1 MRVWISLSDLR
12 RSPAA
17 GCILARRARSYA
29 KTHRLGPKEKCMT
42 HDAKTDATALPLTEN
57 GVQKRN
63 TPAAAR
69 RSVRSRLF
77 LIPLFI
83 LTLFSGAVIGL
94 YFQPPGLRVFFNLT
108 GLQPGAGTDTPIA
121 EAIQKVTSQEVVAV
135 VSDGDVVALGRIIP
149 RGDVVS
155 IATPSGAGD
164 ARIAEIRVAVGDQVE
179 SGDILAVLDNLPQ
192 LESLVASAQ
201 ATIAVREAALAQTR
215 AAIEASRAE
224 ARAGLERAE
233 TTAAAAQSDLARV
246 TSLFERG
253 VATRSVLDDAIA
265 RASEAGRDVE
275 RNIATL
281 SRYATGA
288 DVVQADIALAVA
300 NLEAAKAELARVT
313 LDVERAYVRAPQQ
326 SMVLNINAQP
336 GERPGTAGIVDLGD
350 TAQMTVEAEVY
361 QTLIGRVAIGD
372 PVTVSA
378 DALAQ
383 DLKGVVA
390 AIGLE
395 IGRQSI
401 TSDDPAANTD
411 ARVVDVII
419 TLDPA
424 SSTRAKTFTNLE
436 TVVRIDAGLKQ

>member
-1 MRVWISLSDLR
+1 
-12 RSPAA
+12 
-17 GCILARRARSYA
+17 
-29 KTHRLGPKEKCMT
+29 MT

-57 GVQKRN
+57 GVQKRS

-83 LTLFSGAVIGL
+83 LTLFSGAVIGM

-121 EAIQKVTSQEVVAV
+121 VAIQKVTSQEVVAV

-350 TAQMTVEAEVY
+350 TAQMTVETEVY

-383 DLKGVVA
+383 DLTGVVA